1 MFSVRAKNVP
11 VAFDFDLFRSSFRV
25 EQTNGILFPAMRVCR
40 FRLQPF
46 FAVFRKWHD
55 EPEIGLIF
63 SSGIQVWKQ
72 KRDVHEVEWFTTR
85 SVLKGGRCELCQPRK
100 LVCRHVVS
108 LLQFVRGLFEGWHA
122 MTLP

>member
-1 MFSVRAKNVP
+1 MFSISAKNVP

-72 KRDVHEVEWFTTR
+72 KRDVHEVEWFSESLQQSQDSRSANGHAHHCWNFEPFGGWTR
-85 SVLKGGRCELCQPRK
+85 CCY
-100 LVCRHVVS
+100 
-108 LLQFVRGLFEGWHA
+108 FAF
-122 MTLP
+122 